1 MVTRTTP
8 LDAAA
13 TSAQVRGRP
22 EVWMSGAYW
31 WAFGAVGALGPFIA
45 LYYRELGMSGARV
58 GLLAALPSVGVALL
72 APFWGAFADARSN
85 HRLVLRIALVL
96 TALAAVGLARAEAFW
111 LVLVLAGM
119 MALFSA
125 PTPSILDSY
134 GLAIAERRGASLRG
148 GYGAIRVWGSLGY
161 TVGVWCVGRWMGGEV
176 SNAFLLAYAGCLL
189 LAGVCTLGLPSMGER
204 KAARVWDVP
213 GAVLKNRPLLV
224 LMLTAYLLSIGS
236 TTMYSFLGIRLRE
249 LGGGADLIGAA
260 FALNAASELPVVF
273 FGSWFIAR
281 LGAVRLLVLAIVVYA
296 ARLAAYSV
304 LPGADWVLPVQLLHG
319 FSFGAFLLASVTLA
333 RGLAGPGLS
342 GTALGLLSSM
352 SFGFG
357 SITGSLAGG
366 AMLDRVGAVGV
377 FRAAAIVTLIA
388 LGVFAAGVRAYG
400 MTGERNDGSLPTQ
413 E

>member
-1 MVTRTTP
+1 
-8 LDAAA
+8 
-13 TSAQVRGRP
+13 
-22 EVWMSGAYW
+22 MSGTYW
-31 WAFGAVGALGPFIA
+31 WAFGAIGALGPFIA
-45 LYYRELGMSGARV
+45 LYYHELGMSGARV

-85 HRLVLRIALVL
+85 HRMVLRVALVL
-96 TALAAVGLARAEAFW
+96 TALAGLGLARAEAFW
-111 LVLVLAGM
+111 LVLVLASA
-119 MALFSA
+119 MAFFSA
-125 PTPSILDSY
+125 PTPSLLDSY
-134 GLAIAERRGASLRG
+134 GLAVAEQRGASRRG

-161 TVGVWCVGRWMGGEV
+161 TVAVWCVGRWMGGDV
-176 SNAFLLAYAGCLL
+176 SSAFLVAYAGCLL
-189 LAGVCTLGLPSMGER
+189 LAALCTLGLPSMGDR
-204 KAARVWDVP
+204 KAGRVWDVP
-213 GAVLKNRPLLV
+213 GAVVKNRPLLV

-273 FGSWFIAR
+273 FGSWFLAR

-296 ARLAAYSV
+296 ARLAAYSA
-304 LPGADWVLPVQLLHG
+304 LPGPEWVLPVQLLHG

-333 RGLAGPGLS
+333 RGLAGPALS
-342 GTALGLLSSM
+342 GTALGLLSSV

-357 SITGSLAGG
+357 SITGSLVGG

-377 FRAAAIVTLIA
+377 FRASAVVTLLS

-400 MTGERNDGSLPTQ
+400 TADAPDDA
-413 E
+413 